1 MFANQIAEKIATD
14 LAVTSFAAAAAAG
27 GCEIAQ
33 VSVDDFPVEA
43 SALKAVVVSAADK
56 DTAEDF
62 GTAAVAVE
70 EQPVACL
77 AFVSEN

>member
-1 MFANQIAEKIATD
+1 MFANQIATD
-14 LAVTSFAAAAAAG
+14 LAVTSFAAAAAAAAGG

-56 DTAEDF
+56 DTAEDS
-62 GTAAVAVE
+62 GTATVAVT

>member
-14 LAVTSFAAAAAAG
+14 VAAG

-56 DTAEDF
+56 DTA
-62 GTAAVAVE
+62 VAVE
-70 EQPVACL
+70 
-77 AFVSEN
+77 

>member
-1 MFANQIAEKIATD
+1 
-14 LAVTSFAAAAAAG
+14 
-27 GCEIAQ
+27 
-33 VSVDDFPVEA
+33 VDDFPVEA
-43 SALKAVVVSAADK
+43 SALKAVVVFAADK

>member
-1 MFANQIAEKIATD
+1 MSDKFKMR
-14 LAVTSFAAAAAAG
+14 
-27 GCEIAQ
+27 
-33 VSVDDFPVEA
+33 
-43 SALKAVVVSAADK
+43 ALKAVVVSAADK

>member
-1 MFANQIAEKIATD
+1 ME
-14 LAVTSFAAAAAAG
+14 LAGVIAAAA
-27 GCEIAQ
+27 
-33 VSVDDFPVEA
+33 SVDSALNSGVIAAAASVEA

>member
-14 LAVTSFAAAAAAG
+14 LAVTNFAAAAG

>member
-1 MFANQIAEKIATD
+1 MFANQIATD
-14 LAVTSFAAAAAAG
+14 LAVTSFAAAAAG

>member
-14 LAVTSFAAAAAAG
+14 LAVTNFAAAAAG
-27 GCEIAQ
+27 GCEIAK

-43 SALKAVVVSAADK
+43 SALKADVASAADK